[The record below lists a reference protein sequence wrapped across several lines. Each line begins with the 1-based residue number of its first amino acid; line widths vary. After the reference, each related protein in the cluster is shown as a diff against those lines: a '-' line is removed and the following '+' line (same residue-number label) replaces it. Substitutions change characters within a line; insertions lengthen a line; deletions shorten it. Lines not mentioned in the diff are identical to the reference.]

1 MTTDLFHHIIY
12 TQIATKTQL
21 QYDLY
26 FLIVFFLNSNKE
38 NIINNMSISVMP
50 KRKKSNLWLKRPKQ
64 RRFPRY
70 LTPKKGVII
79 STPKKN
85 VLFSTPTKAGRICK
99 RLLTPESLPR
109 ASRKKKLHLYES
121 PNNKVETVINENVVF
136 DEFEETITEESKEY
150 IDIATDKIV
159 IEKLSEA
166 GLLYYFF
173 IVLPAC

>member
-1 MTTDLFHHIIY
+1 
-12 TQIATKTQL
+12 
-21 QYDLY
+21 
-26 FLIVFFLNSNKE
+26 
-38 NIINNMSISVMP
+38 MSISVMP

-109 ASRKKKLHLYES
+109 ASRKKKKLHLYES

-166 GLLYYFF
+166 GLLYYFLHCSSSLLKQGNTLCQTLLCCF
-173 IVLPAC
+173 GLIQCDGFHSR